1 MCVSSI
7 PGLFLISFCCWANF
21 EGILSGMMTGCSMLR
36 AHRGVDTR
44 CSRSLWAGRA
54 WVHLAVE
61 DEGWRIRTQGG
72 WEPLL
77 GDTFLVLPSCAF
89 SQSIFLPGIYYVSFL
104 DWAGISIHQWLAGG
118 LEPGI
123 TKNPSWRERLLY
135 ARRTHTHTH
144 TDTWRADRWP
154 WADPTPLKPIIPLST
169 VEIAFGPSEDLHI
182 KCALCRRSRPNLRLC
197 LKILGF
203 AWDWFVHIFC
213 PEIRRYGICKASC
226 CIFIDLLKMICSHW
240 IPLVH
245 PPFEESTRLIPYL
258 KSIRLF
264 YWMWGKGIL

>member
-21 EGILSGMMTGCSMLR
+21 EGILSGMMTGCTMLR

-61 DEGWRIRTQGG
+61 DEGWRIRTQGD

-144 TDTWRADRWP
+144 RHMACWP
-154 WADPTPLKPIIPLST
+154 LTMGRPYPTETNHPAVDCGNCVWTIRGSSYQVRFVPQKQTEFEAL
-169 VEIAFGPSEDLHI
+169 FEDSW
-182 KCALCRRSRPNLRLC
+182 LCLRL
-197 LKILGF
+197 
-203 AWDWFVHIFC
+203 
-213 PEIRRYGICKASC
+213 
-226 CIFIDLLKMICSHW
+226 ICSYILSW
-240 IPLVH
+240 NSPL
-245 PPFEESTRLIPYL
+245 RNL
-258 KSIRLF
+258 
-264 YWMWGKGIL
+264 